1 MVLQVNPMF
10 SKGRVPPAPVTF
22 SITAGDGDAVI
33 PGAVGYLDASNSFG
47 TIDPDPT
54 SFDGA
59 ELFTAYTSDT
69 GEGIAVVF
77 ATPSKFVSR
86 LGSKVTID
94 GTTYDLFSNTPD
106 SYFAKP
112 VPEFVIGS
120 TYEITLE

>member
-22 SITAGDGDAVI
+22 SITAEDGDPTI
-33 PGAVGYLDASNSFG
+33 PGGVGYVADFFG

-59 ELFTAYTSDT
+59 ELSGAYTFDT
-69 GEGIAVVF
+69 GEGISVVF
-77 ATPSKFVSR
+77 ETRSEFVSG

-94 GTTYDLFSNTPD
+94 GTTYDLT
-106 SYFAKP
+106 YFAPAAYSANP

-120 TYEITLE
+120 TYQITLE